1 MTHAE
6 GTVRHDTAASRF
18 VADTDGGEAE
28 LTYRLTADGVIVFT
42 HTGVPEAAEGQGVGS
57 ALVEAGLAHARAEG
71 LRVMPL
77 CPFVK
82 AYMQRHPETHDLLM
96 AGFRL

>member
-1 MTHAE
+1 MTV
-6 GTVRHDTAASRF
+6 THDPDRTRF
-18 VADTDGGEAE
+18 VVATDSGEAE
-28 LTYRLTADGVIVFT
+28 LAYRTTDDGVIVFT
-42 HTGVPEAAEGQGVGS
+42 HTGVPEAAEGRGVGT

-82 AYMQRHPETHDLLM
+82 AHMQRHAETHDLVM
-96 AGFRL
+96 PGFRL